1 MAGIDVFSKLSEI
14 EDELRSLKGMIRSKE
29 RFLGSAGKWG
39 DLDAE
44 KLKKDIYEARGVSTR
59 RRAVF

>member
-1 MAGIDVFSKLSEI
+1 MAEIDLLSKLSKI
-14 EDELRSLKGMIRSKE
+14 EDELRSLKNVIRSKE
-29 RFLGSAGKWG
+29 RFLRSAGKWG

-44 KLKKDIYEARGVSTR
+44 KLKKDIYDAREISSR